1 MSIGQER
8 QRPFLLYAAT
18 AIISL
23 YFFLS
28 AINLMGAG
36 LKSLGKST
44 DWIQVA
50 MSQGDNPLVALLASV
65 LVTSIVQS
73 SSFTTSLIITLVAAG
88 DLSVGTA
95 VFAVMGANI
104 GTSIT
109 GLIVSLGSM
118 RIKRQFRRSYATA
131 LMHAIPNLLT
141 VLILFP
147 VEWATRALPGS
158 GGYGVLTRV
167 SMWITDLMGL
177 GVESGTKQSSPIKAI
192 TKPVVEAVQT
202 VAGWISENTT
212 TLGIMVA
219 VVGLLVLVVALLGLV
234 ASLKGA
240 LLQRLEGLFSKVIF
254 RNDFFAWLSGI
265 GSTVAVQ
272 SSSVTTSL
280 MVPIAGAGIVKLRR
294 VFPFMLGCNIG
305 TTVTGVLAA
314 TANPT
319 AGAVTVAVSHVLF
332 NFFDNGIWYP
342 LRRFPIRLS
351 KWYSG
356 LAARNRKYAFVFLIG
371 IFVVIPIL
379 GLTISEVFFFSELPD
394 GPPIPTMVA
403 PRSDTSCLV
412 N

>member
-1 MSIGQER
+1 M
-8 QRPFLLYAAT
+8 YALMAL
-18 AIISL
+18 ASL

-28 AINLMGAG
+28 AINIMGAG

-44 DWIQVA
+44 DWIQTA
-50 MSQGDNPLVALLASV
+50 MAQGDNPLVALLASV

-73 SSFTTSLIITLVAAG
+73 SSFTTSLIITLVAVG
-88 DLSVGTA
+88 DLKMGTA

-109 GLIVSLGSM
+109 GLIVSLGSI
-118 RIKRQFRRSYATA
+118 RIKRQFRRSYTTA
-131 LMHAIPNLLT
+131 LMHAIPNLMT

-147 VEWATRALPGS
+147 IEWVTRALPGS
-158 GGYGVLTRV
+158 GGNGVLTRV
-167 SMWITDLMGL
+167 SMWITELMGL
-177 GVESGTKQSSPIKAI
+177 EPGAKPTSPIKVI
-192 TKPVVEAVQT
+192 TRPLVEFVQS
-202 VAGWISENTT
+202 VAGWLTENAA
-212 TLGIMVA
+212 TLGIIVA
-219 VVGLLVLVVALLGLV
+219 VVGLLVLFTALIGLV

-240 LLQRLEGLFSKVIF
+240 LLQRLEGLFSKVVF

-265 GSTVAVQ
+265 CSTVAVQ

-332 NFFDNGIWYP
+332 NFFDNALWYP
-342 LRRFPIRLS
+342 ARKFPIRLS

-356 LAARNRKYAFVFLIG
+356 LAVRNRKYAFFFLIG
-371 IFVVIPIL
+371 IFVVIPVV
-379 GLTISEVFFFSELPD
+379 GLTITEVFFFSE
-394 GPPIPTMVA
+394 
-403 PRSDTSCLV
+403 
-412 N
+412 

>member
-1 MSIGQER
+1 M
-8 QRPFLLYAAT
+8 YALMALV
-18 AIISL
+18 SL
-23 YFFLS
+23 YLFLS
-28 AINLMGAG
+28 AINIMGAG

-44 DWIQVA
+44 DWIQAA
-50 MSQGDNPLVALLASV
+50 MAQGDNPLVALFASV

-73 SSFTTSLIITLVAAG
+73 SSFTTSLIITLVAVG
-88 DLSVGTA
+88 DLKMGTA

-118 RIKRQFRRSYATA
+118 RIKRQFRRSYTTA
-131 LMHAIPNLLT
+131 LMHAIPNVMT

-147 VEWATRALPGS
+147 IEWVTRSLPGS
-158 GGYGVLTRV
+158 GGNGVLTRV
-167 SMWITDLMGL
+167 SLWITELMGL
-177 GVESGTKQSSPIKAI
+177 EPGGKPTSPIKMI
-192 TKPVVEAVQT
+192 TKPVVEVVQS
-202 VAGWISENTT
+202 VAGWLTENAV
-212 TLGIMVA
+212 TLGIIIA
-219 VVGLLVLVVALLGLV
+219 VVGLVVLFTALIGLV

-240 LLQRLEGLFSKVIF
+240 LLQRLEGLFSKVVF

-294 VFPFMLGCNIG
+294 VFAFMLGCNIG

-332 NFFDNGIWYP
+332 NLFDNALWYP
-342 LRRFPIRLS
+342 ARKFPIRLS

-356 LAARNRKYAFVFLIG
+356 LAARNRKYAFFFLIG
-371 IFVVIPIL
+371 VFVVIPVV
-379 GLTISEVFFFSELPD
+379 GLTITEVFFFSE
-394 GPPIPTMVA
+394 
-403 PRSDTSCLV
+403 
-412 N
+412 